1 MKFLS
6 RFPFFEKIDS
16 DDSMG
21 GGSVIKQYNNNL
33 AIYRATNGE
42 KLLENVIKREK
53 RVKRIK
59 KRVNVVVVI
68 GKCGF
73 AFLHADIYA
82 FEFRKKY
89 RIIHGNSSVLC

>member
-16 DDSMG
+16 GDSMG
-21 GGSVIKQYNNNL
+21 GGSVIKQYNSNL
-33 AIYRATNGE
+33 AIYRAIDGK

-53 RVKRIK
+53 RVKRVE

-68 GKCGF
+68 GRCGF

-82 FEFRKKY
+82 FELRKKH
-89 RIIHGNSSVLC
+89 RIIYYNSSVLC